1 MKRGYPGPQGPGVF
15 DHQSTRPGV
24 GTRSA
29 DPVWQFPS
37 TGRVSPP
44 NAPELKSTAEG
55 VGTNAVALRKSP
67 RSFDGI
73 GGPGQ
78 GARPL
83 REIETW
89 AAPEH
94 DRQAQALCDL
104 RSSRNRARGSRSF
117 RPRLC
122 AA

>member
-83 REIETW
+83 REIGVV
-89 AAPEH
+89 
-94 DRQAQALCDL
+94 RGRDL
-104 RSSRNRARGSRSF
+104 GG
-117 RPRLC
+117 PRT
-122 AA
+122 